1 MMMSEEIKMYQVQ
14 LINMGYSREFDS
26 LDEAMTFMEHAG
38 FESSL
43 SHIGNG
49 MIATFSPISG
59 FRSR

>member
-1 MMMSEEIKMYQVQ
+1 MYQVR
-14 LINMGYSREFDS
+14 LTNMGYSREFDS

-43 SHIGNG
+43 SHTGKG